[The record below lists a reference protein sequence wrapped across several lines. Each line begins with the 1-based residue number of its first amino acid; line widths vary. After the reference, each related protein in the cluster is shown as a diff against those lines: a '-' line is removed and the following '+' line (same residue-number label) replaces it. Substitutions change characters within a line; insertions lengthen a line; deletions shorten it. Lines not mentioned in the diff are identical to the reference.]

1 MQIIGIISN
10 IFFSY
15 MVTIP
20 LSYFRQFL
28 TYFFKPNTGGELR
41 KIDISIGP
49 AKITLDTFLY
59 SLLGFFI
66 QLLLTLVIIS
76 NYG

>member
-10 IFFSY
+10 IFFSSIF
-15 MVTIP
+15 TIP
-20 LSYFRQFL
+20 LAYFRQFL
-28 TYFFKPNTGGELR
+28 TYFLKPNTSNEIK

-66 QLLLTLVIIS
+66 QLLLTVVIIFS
-76 NYG
+76 YG